1 MARKSPGGPDL
12 TQKQWS
18 DQEVQ
23 RFESDVSLAL
33 NHAHGRNNR
42 VAQVLCYLSLM
53 RAAGRISN
61 TSGVMT
67 VTKAEFQNYHGPAG
81 TQAAHYLPGQLR
93 IGRKRVSEY
102 ISDRM
107 TRLRLDGLFGDV
119 HTLPPNFN
127 KADSEAE
134 KNGLCDAFAAAC
146 REVIHSGSAPRAG
159 SIDRPG
165 VQQAYESVWVP
176 LARSA
181 FQRATTNKGTKY
193 TAPALRFGAAGTAD
207 YKTILNLPERE
218 AANEYERNIE
228 EQRRILGRYT
238 ESLSTPLWK
247 LLGADVLEL
256 QTSFRP

>member
-1 MARKSPGGPDL
+1 MARKNPGGPDL

-18 DQEVQ
+18 DQAVQ
-23 RFESDVSLAL
+23 GFKSDVLLAL
-33 NHAHGRNNR
+33 IHAHGRNNR

-53 RAAGRISN
+53 RAAGRIST

-67 VTKAEFQNYHGPAG
+67 VTKAVFQNYHGPSG

-93 IGRKRVSEY
+93 IGRKLVSEY
-102 ISDRM
+102 INDRM

-134 KNGLCDAFAAAC
+134 KNGLRDAFAAAC
-146 REVIHSGSAPRAG
+146 REVIHSGSAPRG
-159 SIDRPG
+159 GWIDRPG

-181 FQRATTNKGTKY
+181 FQRAIANKGTKY
-193 TAPALRFGAAGTAD
+193 TTPPLRYGAVGNVD
-207 YKTILNLPERE
+207 YKRILNLPERE
-218 AANEYERNIE
+218 AANEYETNIE
-228 EQRRILGRYT
+228 AQRRILGRYT

-247 LLGADVLEL
+247 LLGDGVLEL